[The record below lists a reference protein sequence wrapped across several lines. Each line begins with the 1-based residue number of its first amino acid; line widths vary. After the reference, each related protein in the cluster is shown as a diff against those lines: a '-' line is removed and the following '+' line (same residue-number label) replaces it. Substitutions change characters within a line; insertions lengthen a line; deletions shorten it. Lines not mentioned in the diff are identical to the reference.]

1 MSTISHHSAVV
12 SAALNL
18 SQLDPELLLIEAET
32 AALTRRSP
40 RTLESW
46 RRDGVGPKW
55 LKLGRSV
62 CYRVRDV
69 RDWLAAQEF
78 GGQPHRSR
86 VRSSSRDAQPSEG
99 QSEDSTKCSA
109 PRHRRLATWGL
120 CGSRL
125 AAIEPRILYHHRSL
139 QFNGFADRCRVRPM
153 CRTTVPANSRR
164 YCLAGAGAR
173 REHRRR
179 RRKSNSCP

>member
-109 PRHRRLATWGL
+109 RQTPEAGDMGAVRFAFGSDRTAHSLRPPVSAVQRLRRSMPCPTDVPDDRA
-120 CGSRL
+120 REF
-125 AAIEPRILYHHRSL
+125 AAVLL
-139 QFNGFADRCRVRPM
+139 
-153 CRTTVPANSRR
+153 SRR
-164 YCLAGAGAR
+164 GGA
-173 REHRRR
+173 
-179 RRKSNSCP
+179 P